1 MIAWVIAGLLG
12 MATGLRIGWVLVHKQ
27 SPVSTG
33 MIVALGSLA
42 LVSALN
48 WEPLTILVDSSLGWP
63 NISVAL
69 SQAAFDGLRGRQL
82 RDDHEHVRQPYR
94 GGQQA
99 MGALAVSGRHRDWR
113 RKPRGVLLPWP
124 AA

>member
-63 NISVAL
+63 NIS
-69 SQAAFDGLRGRQL
+69 
-82 RDDHEHVRQPYR
+82 
-94 GGQQA
+94 
-99 MGALAVSGRHRDWR
+99 
-113 RKPRGVLLPWP
+113 
-124 AA
+124 

>member
-1 MIAWVIAGLLG
+1 MGARPQAIPGQHRNDRRPGQPGTGIGAELGAVDDLGGQLAGL
-12 MATGLRIGWVLVHKQ
+12 AQH
-27 SPVSTG
+27 
-33 MIVALGSLA
+33 LGSA
-42 LVSALN
+42 
-48 WEPLTILVDSSLGWP
+48 EPGRL
-63 NISVAL
+63 
-69 SQAAFDGLRGRQL
+69 DGLRGRQL